1 MSSPMLPAPNKFPIQ
16 KADRNRYY
24 REVQKVRTEFPY
36 TSVYGKINPYNKRK
50 ILSENDYDLYCHSY
64 AVLRLYEKSLAKVE
78 CQAAQSH
85 MAAEHIRSEAYRVRS
100 GAYQYVACAR
110 KYVLRQ
116 RILSAV
122 LAVVAAIAI
131 GFSAFSRRS
140 VPADSQPVSAQP
152 SVSQA
157 AAAPS
162 AAPAES
168 PSVAKPAP
176 AVEQP
181 TQTPPASSPSYTA
194 SSGSSRPDPY
204 ISDSYI
210 GNRSSH
216 KFHRSTCSFLP
227 NPENQVIFDSASDAL
242 AAGYEPCKKCNP

>member
-1 MSSPMLPAPNKFPIQ
+1 MLPAPNKFPIQ

-24 REVQKVRTEFPY
+24 REVQKVRAEFPY
-36 TSVYGKINPYNKRK
+36 ASVYGKINPYNKRK

-64 AVLRLYEKSLAKVE
+64 AVLRLYEKSLTSAEYRVSQE
-78 CQAAQSH
+78 RIEAAR
-85 MAAEHIRSEAYRVRS
+85 IRSEAYQYA
-100 GAYQYVACAR
+100 AYAR

-140 VPADSQPVSAQP
+140 VPADPQPVSAQP

-162 AAPAES
+162 AAPSES
-168 PSVAKPAP
+168 PSVAEPAP

-181 TQTPPASSPSYTA
+181 TQTPQDTPPASSPSYTA
-194 SSGSSRPDPY
+194 SGGSSRPDPY

>member
-1 MSSPMLPAPNKFPIQ
+1 MLPSPNKFPIQ

-24 REVQKVRTEFPY
+24 REVQKVRAEFPY
-36 TSVYGKINPYNKRK
+36 ASVYGKINPYNNRK

-64 AVLRLYEKSLAKVE
+64 AILRLYEKSLAKAE
-78 CQAAQSH
+78 CQVAHAH
-85 MAAEHIRSEAYRVRS
+85 MAAEHIRREAYSVRN
-100 GAYQYVACAR
+100 GAYQYAAYAKRC
-110 KYVLRQ
+110 VLRQ

-122 LAVVAAIAI
+122 FAVTAAVAI
-131 GFSAFSRRS
+131 GFSAFSQRS
-140 VPADSQPVSAQP
+140 NPADPQPVSAQP

-168 PSVAKPAP
+168 PSVAEPAP

>member
-16 KADRNRYY
+16 KADRDRYY
-24 REVQKVRTEFPY
+24 REVQKVRAEFPY
-36 TSVYGKINPYNKRK
+36 ASVYGKINPYNKRK

-78 CQAAQSH
+78 SQAAQSH

-100 GAYQYVACAR
+100 GAYQYVAYAR

-140 VPADSQPVSAQP
+140 VPADPQPVSAQP

-162 AAPAES
+162 AAPSE
-168 PSVAKPAP
+168 
-176 AVEQP
+176 
-181 TQTPPASSPSYTA
+181 SPSYTA
-194 SSGSSRPDPY
+194 SGGSSRPDPY

-242 AAGYEPCKKCNP
+242 AAGYDPCKKCNP

>member
-1 MSSPMLPAPNKFPIQ
+1 MSNSMLPKPNNLPVQ
-16 KADRNRYY
+16 RTDRNRYY
-24 REVQKVRTEFPY
+24 HEVHNVRERYPY
-36 TSVYGKINPYNKRK
+36 ASVYGKINPYNKRK
-50 ILSENDYDLYCHSY
+50 ILSEDDYDLYCHSY
-64 AVLRLYEKSLAKVE
+64 AILRLYEKNLAKTE
-78 CQAAQSH
+78 HQISQEYMNAAR
-85 MAAEHIRSEAYRVRS
+85 IRSEAYQYA
-100 GAYQYVACAR
+100 AYAR
-110 KYVLRQ
+110 KCVHRQ
-116 RILSAV
+116 RVLSAV
-122 LAVVAAIAI
+122 LAAVAACAI
-131 GFSAFSRRS
+131 LFAVVSQRFT
-140 VPADSQPVSAQP
+140 PDPQPVSAQP

-168 PSVAKPAP
+168 PSVAEPAP

-181 TQTPPASSPSYTA
+181 TQTPQDTPPASSPSYTA

-242 AAGYEPCKKCNP
+242 AAGYDPCKKCNP

>member
-16 KADRNRYY
+16 KADRDRYY
-24 REVQKVRTEFPY
+24 REVQKVRAEFPY
-36 TSVYGKINPYNKRK
+36 ASVYGKINPYNKRK

-78 CQAAQSH
+78 SQAAQSH

-100 GAYQYVACAR
+100 GAYQYVAYAR

-140 VPADSQPVSAQP
+140 VPADPQPVSAQP

-157 AAAPS
+157 AA
-162 AAPAES
+162 PAES
-168 PSVAKPAP
+168 PSVAEPAP

-181 TQTPPASSPSYTA
+181 TQTPQDTPPASSPSYTA
-194 SSGSSRPDPY
+194 SGGSSRPDPY

>member
-16 KADRNRYY
+16 KADRDRYY
-24 REVQKVRTEFPY
+24 REVQKVRAEFPY
-36 TSVYGKINPYNKRK
+36 ASVYGKINPYNKRK

-85 MAAEHIRSEAYRVRS
+85 MAAEHILSEAYRVRS
-100 GAYQYVACAR
+100 GAYQYVAYAR

-140 VPADSQPVSAQP
+140 VPADPQPVSAQP

-162 AAPAES
+162 AAPSE
-168 PSVAKPAP
+168 
-176 AVEQP
+176 
-181 TQTPPASSPSYTA
+181 SPSYTA
-194 SSGSSRPDPY
+194 SGGSSRPDPY

-242 AAGYEPCKKCNP
+242 AAGYDPCKKCNP

>member
-1 MSSPMLPAPNKFPIQ
+1 MLPAPNKFPIQ
-16 KADRNRYY
+16 KADRDRYY
-24 REVQKVRTEFPY
+24 REVQKVRSEFPY
-36 TSVYGKINPYNKRK
+36 ASVYGKINPYNKRK

-64 AVLRLYEKSLAKVE
+64 AILRLYEKSLTSAEYRVSQE
-78 CQAAQSH
+78 RIEAAR
-85 MAAEHIRSEAYRVRS
+85 IRSEAYQYA
-100 GAYQYVACAR
+100 AYAR

-122 LAVVAAIAI
+122 LAVVAAVAI

-140 VPADSQPVSAQP
+140 VPADPQPVSTQP

-157 AAAPS
+157 

-168 PSVAKPAP
+168 PSVAEPAP

>member
-1 MSSPMLPAPNKFPIQ
+1 MLPAPNKFPIQ
-16 KADRNRYY
+16 KADRDRYY
-24 REVQKVRTEFPY
+24 REVQKVRAEFPY
-36 TSVYGKINPYNKRK
+36 ASVYGKINPYNKRK

-85 MAAEHIRSEAYRVRS
+85 MAAEHILSEAYRVRS
-100 GAYQYVACAR
+100 GAYQYVAYAR

-140 VPADSQPVSAQP
+140 VPADPQPVSAQP

-162 AAPAES
+162 AAPSE
-168 PSVAKPAP
+168 
-176 AVEQP
+176 
-181 TQTPPASSPSYTA
+181 SPSYTA
-194 SSGSSRPDPY
+194 SGGSSRPDPY

>member
-16 KADRNRYY
+16 KADRDRYY
-24 REVQKVRTEFPY
+24 REVQKVRAEFPY
-36 TSVYGKINPYNKRK
+36 ASVYGKINPYNKRK

-85 MAAEHIRSEAYRVRS
+85 MAAEHILSEAYRVRS
-100 GAYQYVACAR
+100 GAYQYVAYAR

-140 VPADSQPVSAQP
+140 VPADPQPVSAQP

-162 AAPAES
+162 AAPSE
-168 PSVAKPAP
+168 
-176 AVEQP
+176 
-181 TQTPPASSPSYTA
+181 SPSYTA
-194 SSGSSRPDPY
+194 SGGSSRPDPY

>member
-1 MSSPMLPAPNKFPIQ
+1 MLPAPNKFPIQ
-16 KADRNRYY
+16 KADRDRYY
-24 REVQKVRTEFPY
+24 REVQKVRAEFPY
-36 TSVYGKINPYNKRK
+36 ASVYGKINPYNKRK

-85 MAAEHIRSEAYRVRS
+85 MAAEHILSEAYRVRS
-100 GAYQYVACAR
+100 GAYQYVAYAR

-116 RILSAV
+116 RILSAA
-122 LAVVAAIAI
+122 LAIVAAIAI

-140 VPADSQPVSAQP
+140 VPADPQPVSAQP

-157 AAAPS
+157 AATPS
-162 AAPAES
+162 AAPSE
-168 PSVAKPAP
+168 
-176 AVEQP
+176 
-181 TQTPPASSPSYTA
+181 SPSYTA
-194 SSGSSRPDPY
+194 SGGSSRPDPY

>member
-1 MSSPMLPAPNKFPIQ
+1 MLPAPNKFPIQ

-24 REVQKVRTEFPY
+24 REVQKVRAEFPY
-36 TSVYGKINPYNKRK
+36 ASVYGKINPYNKRK

-64 AVLRLYEKSLAKVE
+64 AILRLYEKSLTSAEYRVSQE
-78 CQAAQSH
+78 RIEAAR
-85 MAAEHIRSEAYRVRS
+85 IRSEAYQYA
-100 GAYQYVACAR
+100 AYAR

-122 LAVVAAIAI
+122 LAVVAAVAI

-140 VPADSQPVSAQP
+140 VPVDPQPVSTQP

-157 AAAPS
+157 

-168 PSVAKPAP
+168 PSVAEPAP
-176 AVEQP
+176 AVERP
-181 TQTPPASSPSYTA
+181 TQSPQDTPPASSPSYTA

-227 NPENQVIFDSASDAL
+227 NPENQIIFDSASDAL
-242 AAGYEPCKKCNP
+242 AAGYDPCKKCNP

>member
-1 MSSPMLPAPNKFPIQ
+1 MLPAPNKFPIQ

-24 REVQKVRTEFPY
+24 REVQKVRAEFPY
-36 TSVYGKINPYNKRK
+36 ASVYGKINPYNKRK

-64 AVLRLYEKSLAKVE
+64 AILRLYEKSLTSAEYRVSQE
-78 CQAAQSH
+78 RIEAAR
-85 MAAEHIRSEAYRVRS
+85 IRSEAYQYA
-100 GAYQYVACAR
+100 AYAR

-122 LAVVAAIAI
+122 FTIVAAIAI
-131 GFSAFSRRS
+131 GFSSFSRRS
-140 VPADSQPVSAQP
+140 VPADPQPVSTQP

-157 AAAPS
+157 

-168 PSVAKPAP
+168 PSVAEPAP

-204 ISDSYI
+204 VSDSYI

-227 NPENQVIFDSASDAL
+227 NPENQVIFASASDAL
-242 AAGYEPCKKCNP
+242 AAGYDPCKKCNP